1 MLEVVI
7 SRGLISFCVKLPF
20 TSLKFTKVW
29 AKKPVYYVET
39 PPFALAPALPYMV
52 ILRYFYR
59 RFMGYDFLREI
70 YRKS

>member
-39 PPFALAPALPYMV
+39 PPFALAPRLTLYGHFTV
-52 ILRYFYR
+52 
-59 RFMGYDFLREI
+59 FLQEI
-70 YRKS
+70 YGI